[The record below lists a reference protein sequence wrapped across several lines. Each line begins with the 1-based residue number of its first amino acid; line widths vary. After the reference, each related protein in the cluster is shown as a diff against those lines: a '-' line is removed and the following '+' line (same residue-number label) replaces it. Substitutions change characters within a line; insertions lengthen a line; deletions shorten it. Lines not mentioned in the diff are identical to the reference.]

1 MSTLKRG
8 LNIALLLGGP
18 GAEREVSLVSG
29 KSVYDALLRAGFT
42 HVTQVDVHG
51 ADFPLPEGTELAY
64 NIIHGTFG
72 EDGSLQSILEERG
85 IPYTGA
91 GSRSSSLCFDKAK
104 TKKVFLEAGVPTPQA
119 EILDCSGGIVMPSLP
134 LPFVIK
140 PPCEGS
146 SVGVH
151 IVHCQE
157 DILPAMEE
165 AVTHGTEVL
174 VEEFIQGRELTVGVL
189 DGEALPVIHICPRS
203 GFYDLSNKYPWMNMG
218 GGTDYICP
226 ADLPEE
232 TAKKVQEAALQ
243 ACHAAGVEVYGRVDI
258 LLRDG
263 DEAPFVLE
271 INTIPGMTPS
281 SLLPKGAAA
290 AGWTYEALCE
300 KIAELS
306 LATPRK

>member
-1 MSTLKRG
+1 MSSLNRS

-29 KSVYDALLRAGFT
+29 EAVYKALCQAGFT
-42 HVTQVDVHG
+42 NVTKIDVTD
-51 ADFPLPEGTELAY
+51 ADFQLPPGTELAY

-72 EDGSLQSILEERG
+72 EDGTLQSILEKRG

-91 GSRSSSLCFDKAK
+91 GSRSSALCFDKAK
-104 TKKVFLEAGVPTPQA
+104 TKKAFVEANVPTPKA
-119 EILDCSGGIVMPSLP
+119 ELLDCSAGLVMPTIP

-151 IVHCQE
+151 ICHKQE
-157 DILPAMEE
+157 DVLPAMEE
-165 AVTHGTEVL
+165 ALTHSSEVL
-174 VEEFIQGRELTVGVL
+174 VEEFIQGKELTVGIL
-189 DGEALPVIHICPRS
+189 NGEALPVIHICPRS

-226 ADLPEE
+226 AELPDEV
-232 TAKKVQEAALQ
+232 AKQVQEAALQ
-243 ACHAAGVEVYGRVDI
+243 AYHAAKVEVYARVDV
-258 LLRDG
+258 LLRESDN
-263 DEAPFVLE
+263 APFVLE

-281 SLLPKGAAA
+281 SLLPKAAA
-290 AGWTYEALCE
+290 AVGWSYEALCE

-306 LATPRK
+306 LATPR